1 MAMPVLDLRVVAWRL
16 PEEAQVFKA
25 VVRSK
30 EATSE
35 TAAALMS
42 MPFKVS
48 SAAAVIPPARV
59 KAPVLD
65 KVSWAMPE
73 AEADKISV
81 LSVWLK
87 MATALTRVREPAR
100 SILALEEAVEP
111 KSRSAVKEKG
121 ERGGGGGAGGDI
133 QDVVDRA
140 VVVDGD
146 AGIGP
151 ESRGLEVAGRIP
163 GIQSGSQIQG
173 GDVGDGGGTD
183 VYAV

>member
-1 MAMPVLDLRVVAWRL
+1 MAMPALDLRAVAWRL
-16 PEEAQVFKA
+16 PEESQVFKA
-25 VVRSK
+25 VGRSK

-35 TAAALMS
+35 
-42 MPFKVS
+42 

-73 AEADKISV
+73 AEALKISV

-87 MATALTRVREPAR
+87 MATALPRVREPAR

-121 ERGGGGGAGGDI
+121 ERAPLFSC
-133 QDVVDRA
+133 Q
-140 VVVDGD
+140 
-146 AGIGP
+146 
-151 ESRGLEVAGRIP
+151 
-163 GIQSGSQIQG
+163 
-173 GDVGDGGGTD
+173 
-183 VYAV
+183 

>member
-1 MAMPVLDLRVVAWRL
+1 MAMPVLDLRGVAWGG
-16 PEEAQVFKA
+16 PEEAQGFKA
-25 VVRSK
+25 GVRSR
-30 EATSE
+30 EARSE

-65 KVSWAMPE
+65 KVSWAIPE

-87 MATALTRVREPAR
+87 MATALPRVREPAR

-111 KSRSAVKEKG
+111 KSGSEVKEKG
-121 ERGGGGGAGGDI
+121 ERAPLLSC
-133 QDVVDRA
+133 Q
-140 VVVDGD
+140 
-146 AGIGP
+146 
-151 ESRGLEVAGRIP
+151 
-163 GIQSGSQIQG
+163 
-173 GDVGDGGGTD
+173 
-183 VYAV
+183 

>member
-16 PEEAQVFKA
+16 PEESQVFKA

-35 TAAALMS
+35 TAAVL
-42 MPFKVS
+42 
-48 SAAAVIPPARV
+48 PPARV

-73 AEADKISV
+73 AEALKISV

-87 MATALTRVREPAR
+87 MATALPRVREPAR

-121 ERGGGGGAGGDI
+121 ERAPLFSC
-133 QDVVDRA
+133 Q
-140 VVVDGD
+140 
-146 AGIGP
+146 
-151 ESRGLEVAGRIP
+151 
-163 GIQSGSQIQG
+163 
-173 GDVGDGGGTD
+173 
-183 VYAV
+183 

>member
-1 MAMPVLDLRVVAWRL
+1 MALPGLDLRVVAWRL
-16 PEEAQVFKA
+16 PEESQVFKA

-42 MPFKVS
+42 MPFIVS
-48 SAAAVIPPARV
+48 SAAAVIPPPKV

-73 AEADKISV
+73 AEALKISV

-87 MATALTRVREPAR
+87 MATALPRVRDPAR
-100 SILALEEAVEP
+100 SILAEEEAVEP

-121 ERGGGGGAGGDI
+121 ERAALLSC
-133 QDVVDRA
+133 QKSWLPA
-140 VVVDGD
+140 E
-146 AGIGP
+146 A
-151 ESRGLEVAGRIP
+151 
-163 GIQSGSQIQG
+163 SQPQ
-173 GDVGDGGGTD
+173 
-183 VYAV
+183 